1 MHIWGV
7 FFFDSHMTLGR
18 VSLLMMQQI
27 MLQGWFIGTDEYG
40 KEEYKE

>member
-1 MHIWGV
+1 
-7 FFFDSHMTLGR
+7 
-18 VSLLMMQQI
+18 MMQQI